1 MYTTEGEQY
10 ACGVGCNKPT
20 PQPMEPQGEPQG
32 EQVLKTVLAV
42 SSVKTT
48 SVGVPLFSLKETLK
62 HCLWGSGKE
71 VADANF
77 HWEEPK
83 HYKLDNGQVLQ

>member
-10 ACGVGCNKPT
+10 ACGVGCNRPT
-20 PQPMEPQGEPQG
+20 PQSLDPQGD
-32 EQVLKTVLAV
+32 QVLRTLMAV

-48 SVGVPLFSLKETLK
+48 SVGFPLFSLKETLK
-62 HCLWGSGKE
+62 HCLWGNGKE
-71 VADANF
+71 VANDNF

-83 HYKLDNGQVLQ
+83 HYKLGNGQVPSEVH